1 MSHLRGNRNSG
12 QRCWPPISQRTFL
25 QKTWNRVPK
34 HLRPSGAHRR
44 RPRQKRRQKKF
55 QNFWFQ
61 IQTRRT
67 IFGSSNRRGSF
78 DGFYFPGFWAS
89 TWFGSR
95 ASVSGRQ
102 LGLGPGPTIL
112 RLFDHPDIWYSIF
125 LFASFIFKFGF
136 FSLLFSNLRPI
147 FFQNFNLIKV
157 WSFFCTIFEKIA
169 IYSTINL

>member
-1 MSHLRGNRNSG
+1 MSRLRRNRNSG
-12 QRCWPPISQRTFL
+12 QRCWPPISQRAFL

-67 IFGSSNRRGSF
+67 IFGSSDRRGSF
-78 DGFYFPGFWAS
+78 DVFYFPGFWAS

-125 LFASFIFKFGF
+125 SFALFIFDCGSSPCNRFYPPTHPPPSPIPYKM
-136 FSLLFSNLRPI
+136 LL
-147 FFQNFNLIKV
+147 V
-157 WSFFCTIFEKIA
+157 
-169 IYSTINL
+169 